1 MRPVPIHI
9 ASRLP
14 AAATLF
20 AVHGV
25 EQTKMEDVAA
35 ATGIPKAT
43 LYYYFAGKEQLLAF
57 LLRDLLTRLSDEAAL
72 VVQRPEPARERLE
85 LLVAAQ
91 LTVMASEPD
100 VCRALLGELGR
111 AGRIP
116 DIAQAIHDGYYAPL
130 EQLLQDGQADG
141 SLVFTAELRLV
152 VTTIFG
158 AVTIT
163 GLSRLIAGDLD
174 ADVLARQLSAV
185 LVEGLTPRS

>member
-1 MRPVPIHI
+1 MPIHI

-20 AVHGV
+20 ADHGV

-57 LLRDLLTRLSDEAAL
+57 LLRDILTRLSDEAAL

-85 LLVAAQ
+85 QLIAAQ

-130 EQLLQDGQADG
+130 QQLLHEGRTDG
-141 SLVFTAELRLV
+141 SLVFSADIRLV

-158 AVTIT
+158 AVTIS

-174 ADVLARQLSAV
+174 ATQLAAELTLLLGQG
-185 LVEGLTPRS
+185 LVAD

>member
-1 MRPVPIHI
+1 VRPVPIHI

-20 AVHGV
+20 ADHGV

-57 LLRDLLTRLSDEAAL
+57 LLRDILTRLSDEAAL

-85 LLVAAQ
+85 QLIAAQ

-130 EQLLQDGQADG
+130 QQLLQEGRTDG
-141 SLVFTAELRLV
+141 SLVFSADIRLV

-174 ADVLARQLSAV
+174 ATQLASDLTWLLGQG
-185 LVEGLTPRS
+185 LVPG